1 MSDLQNAQEWLKDAR
16 RNGTAEDIREA
27 EDECFLQR
35 QVEHRMAKPRVP
47 PMPRPRL
54 TDLDDARDEAD
65 AQRRHDREHRH
76 DDDEDDE
83 PWTI

>member
-1 MSDLQNAQEWLKDAR
+1 MTDLETAQAYLKDAR
-16 RNGTAEDIREA
+16 RNGTQEDIREA

-35 QVEHRMAKPRVP
+35 QVLHRMRKPPEPRMP
-47 PMPRPRL
+47 PPRM

-76 DDDEDDE
+76 DEDVDDE
-83 PWTI
+83 PWNK